1 MIGPFHRLRRIA
13 DLSEIEGVLTSN
25 PNYGP
30 NTRIFLK
37 GGRGIIKLPTIAFDK
52 DYFNYGWLQKLA
64 DLNALDHIAF
74 FDETAQPAGSR
85 YHPDERLGRSIR
97 PNPKGFSFGG
107 AVAAAAGLN
116 FGAAPFL
123 YSYGIDSEICGKIER
138 VRAIFPGLT
147 AKKKHR
153 AIGCWNS

>member
-1 MIGPFHRLRRIA
+1 LIGPFHRLRRIA

-74 FDETAQPAGSR
+74 FDETASR
-85 YHPDERLGRSIR
+85 QDLGITPMSAW
-97 PNPKGFSFGG
+97 G
-107 AVAAAAGLN
+107 AQSGQTRKALALGV
-116 FGAAPFL
+116 P
-123 YSYGIDSEICGKIER
+123 
-138 VRAIFPGLT
+138 
-147 AKKKHR
+147 
-153 AIGCWNS
+153 